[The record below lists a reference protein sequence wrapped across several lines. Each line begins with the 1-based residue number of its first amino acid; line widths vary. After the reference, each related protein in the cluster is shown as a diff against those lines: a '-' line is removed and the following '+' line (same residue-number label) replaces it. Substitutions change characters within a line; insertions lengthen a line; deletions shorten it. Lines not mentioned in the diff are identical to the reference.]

1 MRPLSLLLSA
11 SLLLL
16 AVPAGAQT
24 TAYPHTDSDAMS
36 TVQVTA
42 LPGKP
47 TFRIWDYQAEAVS
60 GAYALSNGWRL
71 KITPA
76 RDGVTAQIDKQPP
89 VRLVA
94 LSPDKFVSRDGNIEM
109 EFNRGFDGGD
119 MVMSYVPDS
128 RVAQVI
134 VVTTRLAQR

>member
-1 MRPLSLLLSA
+1 MRSLVLALPVSLFLSA
-11 SLLLL
+11 
-16 AVPAGAQT
+16 APAGAQT
-24 TAYPHTDSDAMS
+24 NQYPQTDPEAMT

-42 LPGKP
+42 PP
-47 TFRIWDYQAEAVS
+47 ATPAFRIWDYQAEAVS

-76 RDGVTAQIDKQPP
+76 RDGITAQIDRQKP

-94 LSPDKFVSRDGNIEM
+94 LSADKFVSRDGNLDM
-109 EFNRGFDGGD
+109 EFNRGADGGD
-119 MVMSYVPDS
+119 MVMRYVPDS

-134 VVTTRLAQR
+134 VVTTTLAQR